1 MMIILEDIESK
12 FKKLNNIE
20 IDLKDFPLE
29 EYTIIRYSN
38 NKLKK
43 KQYGEVFTPLYLVD
57 RMIQQA
63 APIPETRTLDLCAG
77 LGQFTIRLMRYYQN
91 NFPIFNIEEFLRK
104 HYFNEIQLESCNKL
118 KEIFGSKINLLNGDC
133 KKINLPKFD
142 LIFSN
147 PPYNNN
153 AHIKI
158 FNKLIKE
165 SIATEYVIVHPAN
178 WLIDLKGKE
187 NLFVDFK
194 QTISKKLKSVTMFNG
209 NIVFDIGLHYP
220 CVITH
225 IDCNHC
231 GIINVDYFGNKYTVN
246 DINDISK
253 YGKEWRAIV
262 KPFFDTIK
270 SNMPNGNVWN
280 YKSENTTFNKVYCQI
295 AGIRGHVNNRN
306 KESFFLDDFYTLILK
321 DLDSNKGIRKSDM
334 PTFEFN
340 SIIERDNFIDYLK
353 TDFVRFC
360 LSLFKINAN
369 LARGEMEIIPWL
381 DFTEKWD
388 DEKLFKYF
396 NINNETQEY
405 IREFL
410 PDYYKIRN

>member
-1 MMIILEDIESK
+1 MESLIKCLNEVYVSMKSNLEKAIKNKTSRLKIISRLNKVFSEESCQSNDTPEKIVMNLVNCIDDLE
-12 FKKLNNIE
+12 FKSILVLFNCE
-20 IDLKDFPLE
+20 IVE
-29 EYTIIRYSN
+29 
-38 NKLKK
+38 
-43 KQYGEVFTPLYLVD
+43 YLVNERNVD
-57 RMIQQA
+57 PKNITYMTDMTE
-63 APIPETRTLDLCAG
+63 PEVACKASFVKSTYGIEC
-77 LGQFTIRLMRYYQN
+77 I
-91 NFPIFNIEEFLRK
+91 IFEKNVL
-104 HYFNEIQLESCNKL
+104 FNKQKFSNK
-118 KEIFGSKINLLNGDC
+118 
-133 KKINLPKFD
+133 KFD
-142 LIFSN
+142 VVFSN

>member
-194 QTISKKLKSVTMFNG
+194 QTIFKKLKSVTMFNG
-209 NIVFDIGLHYP
+209 NIVFDIGLHHP
-220 CVITH
+220 CV
-225 IDCNHC
+225 
-231 GIINVDYFGNKYTVN
+231 
-246 DINDISK
+246 
-253 YGKEWRAIV
+253 
-262 KPFFDTIK
+262 
-270 SNMPNGNVWN
+270 
-280 YKSENTTFNKVYCQI
+280 
-295 AGIRGHVNNRN
+295 NNQR
-306 KESFFLDDFYTLILK
+306 L
-321 DLDSNKGIRKSDM
+321 
-334 PTFEFN
+334 
-340 SIIERDNFIDYLK
+340 
-353 TDFVRFC
+353 
-360 LSLFKINAN
+360 
-369 LARGEMEIIPWL
+369 
-381 DFTEKWD
+381 
-388 DEKLFKYF
+388 
-396 NINNETQEY
+396 
-405 IREFL
+405 
-410 PDYYKIRN
+410 